1 MSEGQSQRSV
11 VSSVQHRQQAEIAA
25 AEERERAA
33 AEAAATA
40 ARAAMAELA
49 AARAE
54 VEAVVAVDATRV
66 AAAELEAL
74 CASSTGN
81 SISANDDRDNEFKL
95 ARDAAQE
102 QATALKGMD
111 APAALRPGA
120 CTTVVSPTA
129 ATA

>member
-1 MSEGQSQRSV
+1 
-11 VSSVQHRQQAEIAA
+11 
-25 AEERERAA
+25 
-33 AEAAATA
+33 
-40 ARAAMAELA
+40 MAELA

-54 VEAVVAVDATRV
+54 VEVVVAVDATR
-66 AAAELEAL
+66 AAVAELEVL
-74 CASSTGN
+74 RASSTGN
-81 SISANDDRDNEFKL
+81 SVSANDDRDNEFKL

-102 QATALKGMD
+102 QAAALMGMD